1 MTRDEFYGNFLKYR
15 KTKNEITHGIIG
27 KKYYDKIDNYY
38 KDGSAK
44 YVWSEKEYNTWF
56 KNRKAPTQKAKEG
69 VENTKAN
76 SSGTAEY
83 RSNFLKKAQ
92 AGKEAAIKNSEH
104 NYKKIDAINWLHD
117 YYEKLDERDRRLQ
130 GGSANAAKKEGQNYQ
145 KDVINPRLS
154 SYKPGEER
162 AAKEKE
168 NAEKAARRSTLLK
181 QAQSGKENAIKN
193 SETTVSDEEFER
205 RVAKDKE
212 YQRKNFLE
220 SQQAARN
227 AEIKK
232 AEPTAEE
239 AQKRIDNLKAQEG
252 NPVKKMVKSVV
263 EKFDETVQKKMP
275 IYGAMKKLQSDSKK
289 IKNYVAN
296 NKEALEKELTET
308 KKQKLDELN
317 SNSSDFDRFLRKVKD
332 DHDYRPNG
340 ELRSTPL
347 YKALEQ
353 YMRDKDEDF
362 TTISDYLSK
371 GWSTSNRI
379 KEIKEAYK
387 ELTRALEDEIDAM
400 TIEQIAKN
408 KI

>member
-15 KTKNEITHGIIG
+15 KTKNEIMHGTII

-44 YVWSEKEYNTWF
+44 YFWSAKEYNTWF
-56 KNRKAPTQKAKEG
+56 KNRKSPAQKTENG
-69 VENTKAN
+69 V
-76 SSGTAEY
+76 
-83 RSNFLKKAQ
+83 
-92 AGKEAAIKNSEH
+92 
-104 NYKKIDAINWLHD
+104 NWLHD
-117 YYEKLDERDRRLQ
+117 YYEKEYEKDKQLQ
-130 GGSANAAKKEGQNYQ
+130 SGSANAAKKEGQNYQ
-145 KDVINPRLS
+145 RDVINPRLS

-168 NAEKAARRSTLLK
+168 NAEKAAKRSILLK
-181 QAQSGKENAIKN
+181 QAQSGRENAIKN
-193 SETTVSDEEFER
+193 SNTTVSKEEFEK
-205 RVAKDKE
+205 RVQKDRE
-212 YQRKNFLE
+212 YQREKFIE

-232 AEPTAEE
+232 AQPTAEE
-239 AQKRIDNLKAQEG
+239 AQKRIDDSLKAQEGG
-252 NPVKKMVKSVV
+252 NPVKKMIKSVA
-263 EKFDETVQKKMP
+263 EKFDETLQKKNYV
-275 IYGAMKKLQSDSKK
+275 YGAMKKLQSDSKK
-289 IKNYVAN
+289 IKDYVAN

-317 SNSSDFDRFLRKVKD
+317 DNAHDFDRFLRKVND

-340 ELRSTPL
+340 QLKKTPL

-387 ELTRALEDEIDAM
+387 ELARALEDEIDAM